1 MKIISAVIMFLI
13 IALSNPVSSQ
23 TTESSDTL
31 VKYLTPM
38 EYAFMMHEPT
48 SWMVK
53 TGVLSGTNRWG
64 SFFTVAYEKR
74 IAPSFTLNL
83 AADFGTTRYKYG
95 KSVQLSIESRWY
107 YRLNKR
113 IREKKTTRNMSDN
126 YLAIGISS
134 IFYFSN
140 DEKESNI
147 YSLYTKWGLQRRFLK
162 HWYIDFGIKTG
173 LGVTS
178 FNNPT
183 PYFVFSTFTNVGV
196 AFTKDKFKLN
206 KEKLCPVLRCYA
218 ADDYIFK
225 TNLNGVLFFS
235 SYYNRRTLSVEPNLS
250 FEKKIGKSPFSINT
264 ELKAFYHLF
273 EFPDGDQNIT
283 QYTTLGAN
291 ILLEGRWYYNLRRRI
306 LKGKS
311 GNGLSANYIT
321 IGGTYKFI
329 HEVGDIGLNYF
340 VPSVYLATGWQRLF
354 SKHLYIDVKL
364 GIGYQFETKYTDAS
378 IIWPLQIG
386 VGYRF

>member
-53 TGVLSGTNRWG
+53 IGALSGTNRWG
-64 SFFTVAYEKR
+64 SFYIAAYEKR
-74 IAPSFTLNL
+74 IAPTFTLNL
-83 AADFGTTRYKYG
+83 AANFGTIRYEYG
-95 KSVQLSIESRWY
+95 SSVQLSLESRWY

-126 YLAIGISS
+126 YLALGISS
-134 IFYFSN
+134 AFYFNN
-140 DEKESNI
+140 DIEENNI
-147 YSLYTKWGLQRRFLK
+147 YTLYTKWGLQRRFLK

-173 LGVTS
+173 LGLTS
-178 FNNPT
+178 FDNPS
-183 PYFVFSTFTNVGV
+183 PYFVFNTFTNVGV
-196 AFTKDKFKLN
+196 AFTKDRYKLN
-206 KEKLCPVLRCYA
+206 KEKLCPILRCYA
-218 ADDYIFK
+218 ADNYVFK
-225 TNLNGVLFFS
+225 INLNGIFYFSNYNKRNTAFFI
-235 SYYNRRTLSVEPNLS
+235 PNLS
-250 FEKKIGKSPFSINT
+250 FEKKIGEAPFSINT
-264 ELKAFYHLF
+264 ELKAFYYYH
-273 EFPDGDQNIT
+273 EWPDHNTHYIT
-283 QYTTLGAN
+283 YGAEM
-291 ILLEGRWYYNLRRRI
+291 LLESRWYYNLRRRI
-306 LKGKS
+306 LKGKT

-321 IGGTYKFI
+321 LGGTYKFI

-354 SKHLYIDVKL
+354 SKHLYLDVKI